1 MGVRRKKPPTER
13 ERLDEY
19 RKFADLAANYDVV
32 LDFHEFARMQIL
44 SRLSAEYSNVSFVL
58 LHGGYSI
65 GSYTYGADVI
75 RRSCSVAGRGENIYL
90 ETGTWPAEYF
100 EIALKNPNVGATQLI
115 WGADYG
121 NVPQYI
127 VAQPG
132 EDPTS
137 FSSSMKRWPSVPT
150 YQTDY
155 WGWMFRQIDKIGEW
169 VTQDEINLI
178 LGGNAARIFKLPVP
192 YSRMFPEGRPDLW
205 GIHWEKYVPFIP
217 RDQILN
223 PDPEP

>member
-1 MGVRRKKPPTER
+1 M
-13 ERLDEY
+13 
-19 RKFADLAANYDVV
+19 
-32 LDFHEFARMQIL
+32 
-44 SRLSAEYSNVSFVL
+44 
-58 LHGGYSI
+58 
-65 GSYTYGADVI
+65 
-75 RRSCSVAGRGENIYL
+75 
-90 ETGTWPAEYF
+90 
-100 EIALKNPNVGATQLI
+100 KNPNVGATQLI

-192 YSRMFPEGRPDLW
+192 YSWMFPESRPDLW